1 MSIIVTI
8 LFVEMAL
15 IVGGCETEA
24 MFYMRE
30 RNSERAKYNKLY
42 EKWSIDNDY
51 IIDIERE
58 NVEKTAEIKYWKE
71 KYETIV
77 PPTPCVIEA
86 PVPEV

>member
-8 LFVEMAL
+8 LFVVMAL
-15 IVGGCETEA
+15 IVGVCGTAA
-24 MFYMRE
+24 MFCMRE

-42 EKWSIDNDY
+42 EKWSVDNDY

>member
-8 LFVEMAL
+8 LFVVMAL
-15 IVGGCETEA
+15 IVGVCVTAA
-24 MFYMRE
+24 MFCMRE

-42 EKWSIDNDY
+42 EKWSVDNDY